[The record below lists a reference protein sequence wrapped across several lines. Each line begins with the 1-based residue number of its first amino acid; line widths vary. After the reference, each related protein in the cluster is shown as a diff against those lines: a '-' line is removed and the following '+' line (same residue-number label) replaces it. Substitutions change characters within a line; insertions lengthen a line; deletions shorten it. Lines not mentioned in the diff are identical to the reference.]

1 MQVKYNLYLLLKS
14 IILSIVISLNIVKEL
29 TKFRLTLSVVFSS
42 FISYFLGVEVI
53 DYIQVSLLLI
63 GGILIVGSSN
73 IFNQIIEKDL
83 DKLMARTK
91 NRPLPKKEISQRL
104 ALFIAVICSLLGI
117 FLMYLIN
124 VKVAILASI
133 SLFLYTAVYTPMKLI
148 SPLSVFI
155 GAIPGA
161 FPFMIGWVAATNNI
175 GIEAVTLFLMQ
186 FFWQFP
192 HFWSIGWSQNRDYQK
207 AGFKMLPT
215 GKKDNS
221 TSAQILFYSFWA
233 VIISIIPFFGFT
245 GELKLSPIGLIV
257 VLLLGIFLIYKSYKL
272 FIDGKNKNARKLMVT
287 SVIYLTFVQL
297 TFLFDKILNL

>member
-1 MQVKYNLYLLLKS
+1 MGL
-14 IILSIVISLNIVKEL
+14 SLNIVKEL

-42 FISYFLGVEVI
+42 FISYFLGAEI
-53 DYIQVSLLLI
+53 TDYLQLSLLLI

-91 NRPLPKKEISQRL
+91 NRPLPKKEISQSL
-104 ALFIAVICSLLGI
+104 ALFIAVMCSVSGI

-124 VKVAILASI
+124 IKVAILASI
-133 SLFLYTAVYTPMKLI
+133 SLFLYVAVYTPMKLI

-155 GAIPGA
+155 GAISGA
-161 FPFMIGWVAATNNI
+161 FPFMIGWVAATNSI
-175 GIEAVTLFLMQ
+175 GIEAITLFLMQ

-192 HFWSIGWSQNRDYQK
+192 HFWSIGWSQNKDYEK

-215 GKKDNS
+215 LKKDNS

-233 VIISIIPFFGFT
+233 VILSVIPFFGFT
-245 GELKLSPIGLIV
+245 GKLKLSLIGLIIV
-257 VLLLGIFLIYKSYKL
+257 SMLGFFLIYKSYTL
-272 FIDGKNKNARKLMVT
+272 FIDGKNENARKLMLT

-297 TFLFDKILNL
+297 TFLFDKILNF